1 MQVTEVNI
9 TLIKPKDSL
18 IGFASVV
25 VNNELFLSCIGI
37 HRKLNNPDAYRL
49 TYPAKGS
56 GVQQFQIFHPISKL
70 ATAEVEQAILDKL
83 KDVMSKRNAGY
94 YCANFESESV

>member
-1 MQVTEVNI
+1 MRVTEINI

-25 VNNELFLSCIGI
+25 VNDEIFLSSIGI

-49 TYPAKGS
+49 TYPSKGS
-56 GVQQFQIFHPISKL
+56 GSQQFQIFHPISKP
-70 ATAEVEQAILDKL
+70 ANAVIEQAIFDKM

-94 YCANFESESV
+94 YPR